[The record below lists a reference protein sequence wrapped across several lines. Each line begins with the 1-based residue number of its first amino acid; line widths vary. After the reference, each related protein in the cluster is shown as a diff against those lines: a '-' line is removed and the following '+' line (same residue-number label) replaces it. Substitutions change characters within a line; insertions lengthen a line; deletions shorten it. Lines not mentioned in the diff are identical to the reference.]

1 MEAQRLTDSRVR
13 FLVSIAGFDLLVALL
28 AEAKSELWN
37 KEEEEFPERVG
48 ISVEEF
54 ESLQD
59 ELRLVRYGPLGYP
72 RPRDSQTG
80 GPWGPTEPRRTGT
93 AWDSLPKMEVEVLA
107 DGRVALTLARGELAI
122 FANAVEAALDEL
134 APTRSGWGASEFQ
147 SRQGLRVGEADD
159 LISELRRLDRE
170 TRGKSSG

>member
-1 MEAQRLTDSRVR
+1 
-13 FLVSIAGFDLLVALL
+13 
-28 AEAKSELWN
+28 
-37 KEEEEFPERVG
+37 
-48 ISVEEF
+48 
-54 ESLQD
+54 
-59 ELRLVRYGPLGYP
+59 
-72 RPRDSQTG
+72 
-80 GPWGPTEPRRTGT
+80 
-93 AWDSLPKMEVEVLA
+93 MEVEVLA

-147 SRQGLRVGEADD
+147 SRQGLRVGEAED

>member
-37 KEEEEFPERVG
+37 KEEFPTRVG
-48 ISVEEF
+48 ITSEEY

-59 ELRLVRYGPLGYP
+59 ELDLVRYGPLGYP

-93 AWDSLPKMEVEVLA
+93 AWDNLPKMEVLA

-122 FANAVEAALDEL
+122 FANAVEAALDKL

-147 SRQGLRVGEADD
+147 SRQGLRVGEAED

-170 TRGKSSG
+170 TRGESSG